1 MEGRKYQVLLFDS
14 QRSLALRVVRKEKR
28 HKFDAL
34 RLNFAAAAGPARCWF
49 IIKLLNIYY

>member
-34 RLNFAAAAGPARCWF
+34 RLNFAAAAGPVSRA
-49 IIKLLNIYY
+49 LLVYN

>member
-1 MEGRKYQVLLFDS
+1 MAMEGRKYQVLLFDS

-34 RLNFAAAAGPARCWF
+34 RLNFAAAAGPVSRA
-49 IIKLLNIYY
+49 LLVYN